1 MLGRPRSALMQH
13 AADSLD
19 FLGGG
24 GAMGERIRAFDWT
37 GTALGPP
44 ATWPDGL
51 RTGVRLVLS
60 SRHPMFIWWGPQ
72 LIQLYN
78 DAYIPSIGPE
88 RHQRALGQPGRD
100 CWAEIWDIIG
110 PQIEHVMQG
119 RGSTWN
125 ENHLVP
131 ITRNGQREDVYWTY
145 SYNPLNDSD
154 APHGVGGVLVI
165 CVETTA
171 SVLAQRRSV
180 AERERLEQMFAQAP
194 GFMAML
200 RGPEHRFQFTN
211 AAYQRLIGYREVIG
225 KTVAQALPGPEVG
238 HYVALLDEVYRTG
251 VAYTATDARYALE
264 AVANAPA
271 IERYVDFVYQPIRDA
286 SGQVDGVFVEGADV
300 TERRQA
306 ELALQALNE
315 SLEER
320 VAAALAEAKLLN
332 DVVEATDIFI
342 QVLAPDGRILA
353 INHAAADEYL
363 RLFGARPSVGGDMFG
378 FLAARDAHDSHL
390 AAQWHRALRGAQ
402 FTVTQEVGHPDH
414 ATACHELRF
423 SALHDRDG
431 HHVGAYAIGRDVT
444 EARRNRERL
453 ATAEAQVLQAQKIET
468 LGQLTGGV
476 AHDFNN
482 ILMVVSA
489 GMELIAGDV
498 PPQRKRLLDGMRQA
512 INRGAGLTR
521 QLLTFSRRQPL
532 HPRSIDIAAQVEE
545 MRELLERSL
554 RGDIRIEYD
563 FAADL
568 WPVEADPGELE
579 LTILNL
585 AVNARDALPNGGT
598 ITICAR
604 NVPTAAPGGLAGD
617 HVHLAVTD
625 TGTGMEPQVLAR
637 ATEPYFTT
645 KGVGKGSGLGLA
657 QAYGFAEASGGTLN
671 IQSRP
676 GHGTTVSVFLPRS
689 FITPAAETRHPAPP
703 SAAAPGTAGLV
714 LLVEDDDAVAALTG
728 EMMRHLGYDAI
739 RVDSAA
745 AALGKLDELVAGGG
759 VDLVFSDVMMP
770 GTMDGVDLAR
780 EVAVRYPRVPVVLTS
795 GVIDVARARL
805 RAEPVTLLAKPFQL
819 RDLAAAVNAATCGR
833 RAAS

>member
-1 MLGRPRSALMQH
+1 MMQR
-13 AADSLD
+13 DGDTLD

-24 GAMGERIRAFDWT
+24 GAMGERIRAFDWAN
-37 GTALGPP
+37 TALGPP

-51 RTGVRLVLS
+51 RTGVRLMLS
-60 SRHPMFIWWGPQ
+60 SRHPMFVWWGPQ

-78 DAYIPSIGPE
+78 DAYVPSIGPE
-88 RHQRALGQPGRD
+88 RHQPALGQPGRE

-110 PQIEHVMQG
+110 PQIDHVMQG

-131 ITRNGQREDVYWTY
+131 ITRNGHREDVYWTY
-145 SYNPLNDSD
+145 SYNPLNDSH
-154 APHGVGGVLVI
+154 APHSVGGVLVI
-165 CVETTA
+165 CLETTA
-171 SVLAQRRSV
+171 SVLAERRNV

-225 KTVAQALPGPEVG
+225 KTVAEALPGTEARR
-238 HYVALLDEVYRTG
+238 YVALLDEVYRTG

-264 AVANAPA
+264 AEANAPA
-271 IERYVDFVYQPIRDA
+271 IERYVDFVYQPIKDA
-286 SGQVDGVFVEGADV
+286 SGHVDGVFVEGADV
-300 TERRQA
+300 TKRRQA

-320 VAAALAEAKLLN
+320 VSAALAEAKLLN
-332 DVVEATDIFI
+332 DVVDATDIFI
-342 QVLAPDGRILA
+342 QVLAPDGHILA
-353 INHAAADEYL
+353 INHAAADECL
-363 RLFGARPSVGGDMFG
+363 RLFGARPNVGDDMFQ
-378 FLAARDAHDSHL
+378 FLAARDRNDSHL
-390 AAQWHRALRGAQ
+390 AAQWHRAVRGAQ
-402 FTVTQEVGHPDH
+402 FTVTQEVGHPDY

-431 HHVGAYAIGRDVT
+431 RHVGAYAIGRDVT
-444 EARRNRERL
+444 EARRNSERL
-453 ATAEAQVLQAQKIET
+453 AAAEAQVLQAQKIET

-489 GMELIAGDV
+489 GIELVAGDV
-498 PPQRKRLLDGMRQA
+498 PADRKRLLDGMRQA
-512 INRGAGLTR
+512 ITRGAGLTR

-532 HPRSIDIAAQVEE
+532 HPQSVDIAAQVED

-554 RGDIRIEYD
+554 RGDIRVEYD
-563 FAADL
+563 FTADL

-604 NVPTAAPGGLAGD
+604 NVAAATPGGLAGD

-625 TGTGMEPQVLAR
+625 TGIGMAAEVLAR

-645 KGVGKGSGLGLA
+645 KGIGKGSGLGLA
-657 QAYGFAEASGGTLN
+657 QAYGFAKASGGALN

-689 FITPAAETRHPAPP
+689 SATPATEGGQPIPP
-703 SAAAPGTAGLV
+703 NAAVPGTEGVA
-714 LLVEDDDAVAALTG
+714 LLVEDDDTVAALTG
-728 EMMRHLGYDAI
+728 EMIRHLGYDTV

-745 AALGKLDELVAGGG
+745 AALAKLDELVAGDG
-759 VDLVFSDVMMP
+759 VDLVLSDVMMP
-770 GTMDGVDLAR
+770 GVMDGIDLAR
-780 EVAVRYPRVPVVLTS
+780 EVAARYPRVPVVLTS
-795 GVIDVARARL
+795 GVIDAARAKL
-805 RAEPVTLLAKPFQL
+805 RTEPVTLLAKPFQM